1 MKQKTIIKLL
11 ELGKKDVDVATLVET
26 YMMAEL
32 IVPSNNIS
40 DKDKNNMLIKILK
53 REKSNSI
60 IQEAIRLLENDSRED
75 NTKNNN
81 TKEDKNYIKLSLSIN
96 INGKI
101 SKLDK
106 VIDIKQ
112 YESMIHP
119 EFLIDDICNQFKR
132 DITKTINNEIKG
144 K

>member
-132 DITKTINNEIKG
+132 DITKTINNE
-144 K
+144 